1 MVKDDYIVRLS
12 IERVFRGLDSSNG
25 YSSGSDIF
33 RSYLDRESDY
43 DQLFMQG
50 VGSEF
55 QRISIDIS
63 RSTGEKF
70 NIAGIEVF
78 ARGSMRVESHTV
90 DDNGEGAITDPWN
103 AFRLQFGIR
112 STRVLEGRDW

>member
-1 MVKDDYIVRLS
+1 MKEEYIVRLS
-12 IERVFRGLDSSNG
+12 IERVFRGLDSSTG
-25 YSSGSDIF
+25 SSSGSDIF
-33 RSYLDRESDY
+33 RSYLDRDSDY
-43 DQLFMQG
+43 DQLLMQG

-63 RSTGEKF
+63 RPTGEKF
-70 NIAGIEVF
+70 SIAGIEIF
-78 ARGSMRVESHTV
+78 ARGSMRVETHTF
-90 DDNGEGAITDPWN
+90 DENGEGAITEPWN